1 MLLVSLNLSSEYVRP
16 TKVLGTAHKVVSFH
30 VQSPAPCK
38 GTMHIIHPQVPSGD
52 AYCATQKCNATVE
65 TADLKYET
73 HVLLNF
79 GAAIVRGRQ
88 RGPSINKQF
97 KFWRRHLESQAARPG

>member
-16 TKVLGTAHKVVSFH
+16 TKVLVTAHKVVSLH

-38 GTMHIIHPQVPSGD
+38 GTTHIIHPQLPSGE

-65 TADLKYET
+65 TFE
-73 HVLLNF
+73 
-79 GAAIVRGRQ
+79 
-88 RGPSINKQF
+88 
-97 KFWRRHLESQAARPG
+97 FWRRHLER